1 MSSTRS
7 RRLLVSGRVLLVSAG
22 VLAAGAAWW
31 WLATDSSA
39 QDAAVLEVETAVAS
53 LPPATIAPM
62 PAAAP
67 ADDTAASTREPTPMP
82 TTAPN
87 PVDTTIPLS
96 PLAEL
101 LGERGTAVPPEIEPR
116 VRPMVLGIGEIGVLH
131 PVRAVGLEDNG
142 ELEVP
147 DETEIGWYRYGA
159 APGQPGAT
167 VLAAHVT
174 WNRTTGPFLRLG
186 ELEPGQRVNL
196 ALDDGS
202 QRVYEVVERTMY
214 DKDALPAER
223 IWRTTG
229 PETLVL
235 ITCGGDF
242 NPEIRRYRQNIVVY
256 AVPVEQNEI
265 AVS

>member
-31 WLATDSSA
+31 WLASDSSA

-53 LPPATIAPM
+53 LTPATIAPLPVAGP
-62 PAAAP
+62 PATVP
-67 ADDTAASTREPTPMP
+67 NDDPPTPMP
-82 TTAPN
+82 TTAP
-87 PVDTTIPLS
+87 PTTIPLS
-96 PLAEL
+96 PLAEQ
-101 LGERGTAVPPEIEPR
+101 LGDRGSAIPPEIEPR
-116 VRPMVLGIGEIGVLH
+116 VRPMVLGIGDIDVLH
-131 PVRAVGLEDNG
+131 PVRAVGLEENG

-174 WNRTTGPFLRLG
+174 WNRTIGPFLRLG
-186 ELEPGQRVNL
+186 ELEPGEQVTV

-202 QRVYEVVERTMY
+202 KRIYEVTERTMY
-214 DKDALPAER
+214 DKDSLPRER

-242 NPEIRRYRQNIVVY
+242 NRNIRRYRQNIVVY
-256 AVPVEQNEI
+256 AVPVEHTE
-265 AVS
+265 VSVS